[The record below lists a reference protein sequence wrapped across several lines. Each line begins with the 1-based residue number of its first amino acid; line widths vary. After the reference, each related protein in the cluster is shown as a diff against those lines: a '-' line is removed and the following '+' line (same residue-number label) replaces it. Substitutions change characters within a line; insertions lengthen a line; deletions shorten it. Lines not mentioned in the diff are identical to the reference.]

1 MVSEWEE
8 LEKLSKDELII
19 ELVKARRSMRNMCIV
34 LDELS
39 KTGASDFMY
48 DEGESLHPHGL
59 RRLLPTPMPN
69 LIRIRSWTTLISK
82 PTVWTM
88 RLRPNI
94 ATAQIGNFSRRC
106 APYIILSYR
115 RHPNILFDR
124 PWVLFIALRT
134 SID

>member
-48 DEGESLHPHGL
+48 DEGE
-59 RRLLPTPMPN
+59 
-69 LIRIRSWTTLISK
+69 K
-82 PTVWTM
+82 PSSAWLEKIVTYADAKLDSDSELDNADLETYGVDHET
-88 RLRPNI
+88 
-94 ATAQIGNFSRRC
+94 ATEYCYGT
-106 APYIILSYR
+106 
-115 RHPNILFDR
+115 DR
-124 PWVLFIALRT
+124 
-134 SID
+134 